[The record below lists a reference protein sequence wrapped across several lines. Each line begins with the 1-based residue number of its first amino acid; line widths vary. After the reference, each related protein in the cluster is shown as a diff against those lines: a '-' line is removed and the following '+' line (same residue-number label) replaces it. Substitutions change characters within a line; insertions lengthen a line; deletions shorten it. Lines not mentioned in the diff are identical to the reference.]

1 MYYQYMI
8 IFVKGLMMGAC
19 DIVPGVSGGTVAF
32 VTGIYEKLI
41 DSLSQ
46 ITPGLI
52 FDGIRRGF
60 ASVWARIDGNFLVA
74 LGLGVATGILT
85 LAKLITM
92 MLAKYPPI
100 VWSLFLSLVLASSFL
115 MLKQVRQWNP
125 LKVLFLCTG
134 VALGYGV
141 TVMTGFSSSQSV
153 LSIFLSGFVAICA
166 MILPGISGSFL
177 LLLMGQYL
185 FIINSLLSF
194 DLYVIAIFGLGCL
207 CGLMIFSHILKW
219 LFRKFY
225 QGVLCFLVGVMVG
238 SLNKLWPWK
247 EVLTYGSN
255 RHGERIAL
263 LEQNVSP
270 FYYEQTLNLDPM
282 MLPCFIVGFLGITA
296 VFMLDQVEKGY

>member
-8 IFVKGLMMGAC
+8 IFVKGLAMGAC

-46 ITPGLI
+46 ITPGLLL
-52 FDGIRRGF
+52 DGVRRGF
-60 ASVWARIDGNFLVA
+60 SSVWARIDGNFLLA
-74 LGLGVATGILT
+74 LGLGVATGIIT
-85 LAKLITM
+85 LAKLIM
-92 MLAKYPPI
+92 MMMAKYPPV

-134 VALGYGV
+134 VVLGYGV

-194 DLYVIAIFGLGCL
+194 DLYVMSIFGLGCL
-207 CGLMIFSHILKW
+207 SGLIIFSHLLKW
-219 LFRKFY
+219 LFKKFY
-225 QGVLCFLVGVMVG
+225 QGVLCFLVGIMVG

-270 FYYEQTLNLDPM
+270 FYYEQTLSLEPM